1 MDTTTAA
8 ILVIII
14 FALIII
20 AAFVIYQRSKVK
32 IKGPFDTGLDIDA
45 SNEPAAIQP
54 AIKAKD
60 IKSRRGGMVADDQT
74 SRGVDVELVD
84 VDYDVLLSSRNP
96 RSDETPKDQPPA

>member
-1 MDTTTAA
+1 MDTTAA
-8 ILVIII
+8 TILVVII

-32 IKGPFDTGLDIDA
+32 IKGPFDTGLEVDG
-45 SNEPAAIQP
+45 SNEPAPIQP
-54 AIKAKD
+54 AIRAKD

-74 SRGVDVELVD
+74 SRGVDVEQVD
-84 VDYDVLLSSRNP
+84 VEDDVLLSSRNP